1 MVLLP
6 KLYSYKYKITRLKT
20 YTKNDVVTKRIGW
33 VKQIVLRKNKIGI
46 SIVQTKLYRM
56 RLIAE

>member
-46 SIVQTKLYRM
+46 SIVQTK
-56 RLIAE
+56 IV